1 MGDFVGLYLSTIRN
15 LPSAISQFIIV
26 PVSVNLR
33 RIRELTSS
41 ATSANVNI
49 LYPVLAL
56 LVSVFAIAPL
66 WYPGFFQS
74 NTGYAAIYNLIDLDQ
89 HRGAVLTWVP
99 TWGRA
104 FDWLRMDG
112 AFAYWLAEIFHLV
125 GLSYLDAVK
134 LVYALAFG
142 VSAYAMFVAA
152 RRVLED
158 DAGALLAATLY
169 VYFPYHI
176 AMVYQR
182 GALGEAMAYAL
193 FPLALYALYTIQNN
207 ARTIIFPAAAM
218 LLLTLTQAGFA
229 IVFGVFAWVWLFFV
243 QRERASLTRALMA
256 IVIGIALGFVLRV
269 PSLWTQTQAI
279 LPNGF
284 LPAFVY
290 PFQLLTATW
299 GSAQPRGV
307 FTPERAGEEA
317 AYQIGIAALG
327 FTILA
332 LALLF
337 RNGRAEAR
345 TYSSYRVVVV
355 NALVA
360 LGLIVLM
367 TPWVEPLWSA
377 ALSLLLPLPVQL
389 LALVALAFAF
399 IAGSL
404 VVTDAR
410 FAETPLLAALV
421 IVPVLAV
428 YPYLAPQYLDLN
440 PTKPAL
446 ARFNDEL
453 ALLDA
458 KIVRPPG
465 VWRHGA
471 TVQVDLTWQA
481 LKQPNRDYTV
491 FLHIVD
497 DNGQQWGAT
506 DEKLQGGGAGD
517 PGAFSTLKMAPGQV
531 VSDTHRVQIDLNGPP
546 EGYHMQLGIYPSATG
561 QPALTETG
569 ATEIRIEEN
578 R

>member
-1 MGDFVGLYLSTIRN
+1 
-15 LPSAISQFIIV
+15 
-26 PVSVNLR
+26 VSVNLR

-41 ATSANVNI
+41 ATSAKINI

-74 NTGYAAIYNLIDLDQ
+74 NTGYAAIYNLIDFDQ
-89 HRGAVLTWVP
+89 RLGAALTWAP

-104 FDWLRMDG
+104 FDLLRMDG

-134 LVYALAFG
+134 WVYALAFG
-142 VSAYAMFVAA
+142 VSAYAMFMAA
-152 RRVLED
+152 RRILD
-158 DAGALLAATLY
+158 NDAGALLAATLY

-176 AMVYQR
+176 AIVYQR
-182 GALGEAMAYAL
+182 GALGEAVAYAL

-218 LLLTLTQAGFA
+218 LLLTLTQAGLA
-229 IVFGVFAWVWLFFV
+229 ILFGVFAWVWLFFV
-243 QRERASLTRALMA
+243 QRARANLLRALMA
-256 IVIGIALGFVLRV
+256 MVLGIALGFILRV
-269 PSLWTQTQAI
+269 PTILTQAQAI

-284 LPAFVY
+284 VPAFVY
-290 PFQLLTATW
+290 PFQLFTATW

-307 FTPERAGEEA
+307 FTPERADEQA

-345 TYSSYRVVVV
+345 THSTYRVVVA
-355 NALVA
+355 NALLAVV
-360 LGLIVLM
+360 LIVLM

-377 ALSLLLPLPVQL
+377 ALGLLLQLPAQL
-389 LALVALAFAF
+389 LALVALALAF
-399 IAGSL
+399 VAGSL
-404 VVTDAR
+404 IVTDAR
-410 FAETPLLAALV
+410 FAEIPLLTALV
-421 IVPVLAV
+421 MVPVLAV
-428 YPYLAPQYLDLN
+428 YPYLAPQFLDLN

-497 DNGQQWGAT
+497 ESGQQWGAV
-506 DEKLQGGGAGD
+506 DEKLQGGTL
-517 PGAFSTLKMAPGQV
+517 STLKLVPGQV
-531 VSDTHRVQIDLNGPP
+531 ITDTHHAQIDLNGPP
-546 EGYHMQLGIYPSATG
+546 TGYHMELGIYPSATG
-561 QPALTETG
+561 EPALTETG

-578 R
+578 K